1 MSTGDENLREVVVTG
16 ASGFL
21 GRAVMAQLRR
31 AGLRVTGVCRKPV
44 AGMHQ
49 VADYCDTPSAD
60 VLIHL
65 AEEPDR
71 AIVNGSGASAWRQ
84 SEVVRR
90 LSARSGK
97 IIYSSSSAV
106 YGDNGSA
113 KFTTD
118 QPVTGYDAYS
128 RLKIENERIVL
139 DAGGAVLRLANLY
152 GVGMSSNNV
161 VSDIVKQISGAG
173 AMCIRDDE
181 PVRDFLGVVDAARAF
196 VLVTTMARDGIFNI
210 GSGIGISIGAV
221 ARLAL
226 QVAGREHREIVVT
239 SPSGKRSVN
248 VLDVSESQRLLGWSA
263 ASSLQD
269 FFLQVCRN
277 EVKVVEG

>member
-1 MSTGDENLREVVVTG
+1 M
-16 ASGFL
+16 
-21 GRAVMAQLRR
+21 
-31 AGLRVTGVCRKPV
+31 

-60 VLIHL
+60 VLVHL

-71 AIVNGSGASAWRQ
+71 AVVNASGASVWRQ

-90 LSARSGK
+90 LSARCRK

-106 YGDNGSA
+106 YGDNGSGR
-113 KFTTD
+113 FTTD
-118 QPVTGYDAYS
+118 EPVTGYDVYS

-139 DAGGAVLRLANLY
+139 DAGGTVLRLANLY
-152 GVGMSSNNV
+152 GEGMSSNNV
-161 VSDIVKQISGAG
+161 ISDIVKQIPGSG
-173 AMCIRDDE
+173 AMCIRDDG
-181 PVRDFLGVVDAARAF
+181 PVRDFLNVADAARAF
-196 VLVTTMARDGIFNI
+196 VLVTTMATDGILNI
-210 GSGIGISIGAV
+210 GSGIGMSIGAV

-263 ASSLQD
+263 TSSLQD
-269 FFLQVCRN
+269 FFFQVCRK